1 MTRLWAS
8 VTDRHQRFFGLRR
21 ISAMVYFA
29 AAFALQGCSWFGDDE
44 ELGPAPLVDFDTTV
58 EIEKVWSTQ
67 VGKGVPENGFR
78 LTPVIADSSVF
89 AASSNGEVKAV
100 NIDDGSTV
108 WESRLDFTITAGP
121 GVEDDVMV
129 VGGLDGQIVALSTDS
144 GDELWRSQASSDV
157 LASPVVHR
165 GTVVVRSEDSRIY
178 GLQASSGRRNW
189 VFDSAVPALTLHGNG
204 DPVASAGFVY
214 FGLDN
219 GNLVTLRASDGS
231 VVWQEPVSPP
241 SGRNVLERLSDVDGH
256 LALVAGDLYAVG
268 FQGRLRA
275 FAADSGRLLW
285 AREFSAYEG
294 LTADRNVIAVSD
306 ADDAVWALERLSGG
320 TLWKQDALIRR
331 QVGSPALYNNLVVVS
346 DFEGYLHFLS
356 VDDGSFV
363 ARVRHDS
370 DGVAGYPL
378 VARNKLLIYGRG
390 GRLTAYQ
397 AP

>member
-1 MTRLWAS
+1 M
-8 VTDRHQRFFGLRR
+8 RHPKAVFAGQPSNSGLQQLA
-21 ISAMVYFA
+21 IALCLGLSLT
-29 AAFALQGCSWFGDDE
+29 LQGCSWFGDDE
-44 ELGPAPLVDFDTTV
+44 KLGPAPLVDFDTSV
-58 EIEKVWSTQ
+58 EIERVWSAQ
-67 VGKGVPENGFR
+67 IGKGVPEPGFR
-78 LTPVIADSSVF
+78 LSPVIADSSVF
-89 AASSNGEVKAV
+89 AASSNGEIKAV
-100 NIDDGSTV
+100 SIDDGSTL
-108 WESRLDFTITAGP
+108 WETRLDFTITAGP
-121 GVEDDVMV
+121 GVEDDVLV
-129 VGGLDGQIVALSTDS
+129 VGGLDGQIVALSSKS
-144 GDELWRSQASSDV
+144 GEELWRSQASSDV
-157 LASPVVHR
+157 IAAPVVHR

-178 GLQASSGRRNW
+178 GLQASNGRRNW

-219 GNLVTLRASDGS
+219 GNLVTLRATDGS

-241 SGRNVLERLSDVDGH
+241 SGRNVLERLADVDGH

-275 FAADSGRLLW
+275 FAAESGRLLW

-306 ADDAVWALERLSGG
+306 SDDAVWALERLSGG

-331 QVGSPALYNNLVVVS
+331 QIGSPALYNKLVVVS
-346 DFEGYLHFLS
+346 DFDGYLHFLS

-363 ARVRHDS
+363 ARLRHDS